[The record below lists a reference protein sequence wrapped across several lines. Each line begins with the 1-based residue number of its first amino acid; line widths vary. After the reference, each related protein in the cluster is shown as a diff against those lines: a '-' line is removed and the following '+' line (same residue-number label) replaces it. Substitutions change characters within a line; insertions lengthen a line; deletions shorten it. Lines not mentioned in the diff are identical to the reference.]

1 MSTIPD
7 PRVLHPLPEH
17 VRVVF
22 LKPLVTDP
30 RIEIGEFTYYDDP
43 DGAEEFERRNVLY
56 AYGPERLV
64 IGRYCALA
72 TGTRFLMAGAEHP
85 TLGVSTFPFTM
96 FGGAWAE
103 RTLDIVTSMPSRGDT
118 VVGNDVWFGHGVT
131 VMPGV
136 MVGDGAIIATGAVV
150 TSDVPPYTVVGGNPA
165 RPIKR
170 RYDVE
175 DVARLLRAAWWNWPV
190 ELVTEHAHTIMSGTP
205 AEIAAIAAGRQEPGD
220 KESGPFVDAEDR
232 DLPGPR
238 PDHRGSGG

>member
-7 PRVLHPLPEH
+7 PTVLHPLAGPQ
-17 VRVVF
+17 RVVL

-85 TLGVSTFPFTM
+85 MLGVSTFPFTM

-103 RTLDIVTSMPSRGDT
+103 RTLDVVTSMPSRGDT

-136 MVGDGAIIATGAVV
+136 TIGDGAVIATRTPS
-150 TSDVPPYTVVGGNPA
+150 TSPGRGRPPRPSRYAPCGRPGREPSVRGRPA
-165 RPIKR
+165 RAEGCIFRGVRSVHGRPPPPTAMDSHR
-170 RYDVE
+170 W
-175 DVARLLRAAWWNWPV
+175 A
-190 ELVTEHAHTIMSGTP
+190 GP
-205 AEIAAIAAGRQEPGD
+205 APGD
-220 KESGPFVDAEDR
+220 DPARVRRA
-232 DLPGPR
+232 
-238 PDHRGSGG
+238 GSVQQRQARRA